1 MFYFYYYPKIKVH
14 RKEKKKKEKRKKI
27 DCKGID
33 LYIVYWPIEKR
44 LNVNNVIIII
54 KSVFN
59 EDKSHYHCK
68 ILLEKSLYQSAKTL
82 SQFFFIV

>member
-1 MFYFYYYPKIKVH
+1 MFYFYYYPEIKVH

-44 LNVNNVIIII
+44 LTVNNVAIIIE
-54 KSVFN
+54 SVLT
-59 EDKSHYHCK
+59 EDKNHYYCK
-68 ILLEKSLYQSAKTL
+68 IRLEKCLYQSAKKL
-82 SQFFFIV
+82 SQFFSIV